1 MLVKDMP
8 SNLENYLKDLRDV
21 EKSLV
26 ISKLVN
32 LSDLSREEMEAFKN
46 MWAGINVARR
56 REIVERLVE
65 LAEDNFELDYTAIFR
80 LCLGDGDGQ
89 VRAKAIDGLSECE
102 ERSLLDPLISLLLGD
117 LEDSVRVAAAA
128 ALGTFAMLAE
138 FGELK
143 ANDADKV
150 EKALLTAFNNK
161 KEQMDVRC
169 RALESI
175 SMMSRP
181 QVEVMIRQ
189 AYQSDALEFRASA
202 LCAMGRTC
210 NSDWLSILLQELGS
224 PSAQL
229 RFEAARACA
238 ELEADD
244 AVPRLI
250 ELTRDDDAQVR
261 LAAVEALGR
270 IGGNEAKQALQ
281 ECRDGPDDAMSEAA
295 EDALDEM
302 KFWEDPFAIQS

>member
-32 LSDLSREEMEAFKN
+32 LSDLSREEMEAFRSV
-46 MWAGINVARR
+46 WPGINVARR
-56 REIVERLVE
+56 RDIVERLVE
-65 LAEDNFELDYTAIFR
+65 LAEDNFELDYTGIFR
-80 LCLGDGDGQ
+80 LCLTDGDGQ

-161 KEQMDVRC
+161 NEQMDVRC

-302 KFWEDPFAIQS
+302 KFWEYPFAI

>member
-32 LSDLSREEMEAFKN
+32 LSDLSREEMEAFRSV
-46 MWAGINVARR
+46 WPGINVARR
-56 REIVERLVE
+56 RDIVERLVE
-65 LAEDNFELDYTAIFR
+65 LAEDNFELDYTGIFR
-80 LCLGDGDGQ
+80 LCLTDGDGQ

-161 KEQMDVRC
+161 NEQMDVRC

-302 KFWEDPFAIQS
+302 KFWEDPFAI

>member
-1 MLVKDMP
+1 
-8 SNLENYLKDLRDV
+8 
-21 EKSLV
+21 
-26 ISKLVN
+26 
-32 LSDLSREEMEAFKN
+32 MEAFKSV
-46 MWAGINVARR
+46 WHGIDVARR
-56 REIVERLVE
+56 RQIVEMLVE
-65 LAEDNFELDYTAIFR
+65 VAEDNFELDYDQIFR
-80 LCLGDGDGQ
+80 LCLGDGDGE
-89 VRAKAIDGLSECE
+89 VRAKAIEGLSECE

-117 LEDSVRVAAAA
+117 LEDSVRAAAAA

-150 EKALLTAFNNK
+150 EKALLTAFSNK

-189 AYQSDALEFRASA
+189 AYQSDELEFRASA

-210 NSDWLSILLQELGS
+210 NSDWLSILLQELSS

-261 LAAVEALGR
+261 LSAVEALGR

-281 ECRDGPDDAMSEAA
+281 ECRDGADDAMSEAA

-302 KFWEDPFAIQS
+302 KFREDPFAV

>member
-1 MLVKDMP
+1 MSSP
-8 SNLENYLKDLRDV
+8 LENYLKELRDV
-21 EKSLV
+21 EKPLAV
-26 ISKLVN
+26 AKLVN
-32 LSDLSREEMEAFKN
+32 LSDLSKEEMEAFKSV
-46 MWAGINVARR
+46 WPGIDVARR

-65 LAEDNFELDYTAIFR
+65 LTEDDFELDYTEIFR
-80 LCLGDGDGQ
+80 LCLGDGDGG

-117 LEDSVRVAAAA
+117 LEDSVRAAAAA
-128 ALGTFAMLAE
+128 ALSTFAMLAE

-189 AYQSDALEFRASA
+189 AYQSDDLEFRASA

-210 NSDWLSILLQELGS
+210 NSDWLSILLQELSS

-229 RFEAARACA
+229 RFEAASACA
-238 ELEADD
+238 ELEADE

-261 LAAVEALGR
+261 LSAVEALGR

-281 ECRDGPDDAMSEAA
+281 ECRDGADDAMSQAA
-295 EDALDEM
+295 EEALDEM
-302 KFWEDPFAIQS
+302 KFWENPFAV

>member
-21 EKSLV
+21 GKPLV

-32 LSDLSREEMEAFKN
+32 LSDLSREEMQTFGSV
-46 MWAGINVARR
+46 WLGIDVARR
-56 REIVERLVE
+56 RQIVERLVE
-65 LAEDNFELDYTAIFR
+65 LAEDNFELDYTGIFR

-117 LEDSVRVAAAA
+117 LEDSVRAAAAA

-143 ANDADKV
+143 ENDADRV
-150 EKALLTAFNNK
+150 EKALLTAFSNK
-161 KEQMDVRC
+161 KEQTDVRC

-189 AYQSDALEFRASA
+189 AYQSDDLEFRASA

-210 NSDWLSILLQELGS
+210 NSDWLSMLLQELGS
-224 PSAQL
+224 PSARL

-302 KFWEDPFAIQS
+302 KFWEDPFSI

>member
-32 LSDLSREEMEAFKN
+32 LSDLSREEMEAFRSV
-46 MWAGINVARR
+46 WPGINVARR
-56 REIVERLVE
+56 RDIVERLVE
-65 LAEDNFELDYTAIFR
+65 LAEDNFELDYTGIFR
-80 LCLGDGDGQ
+80 LCLTDGDGQ

-302 KFWEDPFAIQS
+302 KFWEDPFAI

>member
-8 SNLENYLKDLRDV
+8 SNLENYLKDLRDTG
-21 EKSLV
+21 KPLV
-26 ISKLVN
+26 VSKLVN
-32 LSDLSREEMEAFKN
+32 LSDLSREEMEAFKSV
-46 MWAGINVARR
+46 WHGIDVARR
-56 REIVERLVE
+56 RQIVEMLVE
-65 LAEDNFELDYTAIFR
+65 VAEDNFELDYDQIFR
-80 LCLGDGDGQ
+80 LCLGDGDGE
-89 VRAKAIDGLSECE
+89 VRAKAIEGLSECE

-117 LEDSVRVAAAA
+117 LEDSVRAAAAA

-150 EKALLTAFNNK
+150 EKALLTAFSNK

-189 AYQSDALEFRASA
+189 AYQSDELEFRASA

-210 NSDWLSILLQELGS
+210 NSDWLSILLQELSS

-261 LAAVEALGR
+261 LSAVEALGR
-270 IGGNEAKQALQ
+270 IGGDEAKQALQ
-281 ECRDGPDDAMSEAA
+281 ECRDGADDAMSEAA

-302 KFWEDPFAIQS
+302 KFREDPFAI

>member
-1 MLVKDMP
+1 MSSP
-8 SNLENYLKDLRDV
+8 LENYLKELRDV
-21 EKSLV
+21 EKPLAV
-26 ISKLVN
+26 AKLVN
-32 LSDLSREEMEAFKN
+32 LSDLSKEEMEAFKSV
-46 MWAGINVARR
+46 WHGIDVARR

-65 LAEDNFELDYTAIFR
+65 LTEDDFELDYAEIFR
-80 LCLGDGDGQ
+80 LCLGDGDGG

-117 LEDSVRVAAAA
+117 LEDSVRAAAAA
-128 ALGTFAMLAE
+128 ALSTFAMLAE

-189 AYQSDALEFRASA
+189 AYQSDDLEFRASA

-210 NSDWLSILLQELGS
+210 NSDWLSILLQELSS

-229 RFEAARACA
+229 RFEAASACA
-238 ELEADD
+238 ELEADE

-261 LAAVEALGR
+261 LSAVEALGR

-281 ECRDGPDDAMSEAA
+281 ECRDGADDAMSQAA
-295 EDALDEM
+295 EEALDEM
-302 KFWEDPFAIQS
+302 KFWENPFAV

>member
-1 MLVKDMP
+1 VWP
-8 SNLENYLKDLRDV
+8 
-21 EKSLV
+21 
-26 ISKLVN
+26 
-32 LSDLSREEMEAFKN
+32 
-46 MWAGINVARR
+46 GIDVARR
-56 REIVERLVE
+56 RQIVERLVE
-65 LAEDNFELDYTAIFR
+65 LAEDNFELDYTEIFR
-80 LCLGDGDGQ
+80 LCLGDSDGQ
-89 VRAKAIDGLSECE
+89 VRAKAVEGLSECE

-117 LEDSVRVAAAA
+117 LEDSVRAAAA
-128 ALGTFAMLAE
+128 ATLGTFAMLAE

-143 ANDADKV
+143 ANDAEKV
-150 EKALLTAFNNK
+150 EKALVTAFNNK
-161 KEQMDVRC
+161 KEQTDVRC

-181 QVEVMIRQ
+181 QVEVMVRQ
-189 AYQSDALEFRASA
+189 AYQSDDLEFRASA

-224 PSAQL
+224 PSAQM

-244 AVPRLI
+244 AVPKLI
-250 ELTRDDDAQVR
+250 ELTHDDDGQVR
-261 LAAVEALGR
+261 LAAIEALGR

-281 ECRDGPDDAMSEAA
+281 KCRDGSDDAMSEAA

-302 KFWEDPFAIQS
+302 KFWEDPFAI

>member
-1 MLVKDMP
+1 M
-8 SNLENYLKDLRDV
+8 SSALENFLKDLRDTG
-21 EKSLV
+21 KPLV
-26 ISKLVN
+26 VSKLVN
-32 LSDLSREEMEAFKN
+32 LSDLSREEMEAFKSV
-46 MWAGINVARR
+46 WHGIDVARR
-56 REIVERLVE
+56 RQIVEMLVE
-65 LAEDNFELDYTAIFR
+65 VAEDNFELDYDQIFR
-80 LCLGDGDGQ
+80 LCLGDGDGE
-89 VRAKAIDGLSECE
+89 VRAKAIEGLSECE

-117 LEDSVRVAAAA
+117 LEDSVRAAAAA

-150 EKALLTAFNNK
+150 EKALLTAFSNK

-189 AYQSDALEFRASA
+189 AYQSDDLEFRASA

-210 NSDWLSILLQELGS
+210 NSDWLSILLQELSS
-224 PSAQL
+224 PHPQL

-238 ELEADD
+238 ELEAAE

-250 ELTRDDDAQVR
+250 ELTSDGDAQVQIS
-261 LAAVEALGR
+261 AVEALGR
-270 IGGNEAKQALQ
+270 IGGSEAKQALQ
-281 ECRDGPDDAMSEAA
+281 ECLDSADDAISEAA
-295 EDALDEM
+295 EDALEEM
-302 KFWEDPFAIQS
+302 KFWEDPFAI

>member
-1 MLVKDMP
+1 M
-8 SNLENYLKDLRDV
+8 SSALENYLKDLRDAG
-21 EKSLV
+21 KPLV
-26 ISKLVN
+26 VSKLVN
-32 LSDLSREEMEAFKN
+32 LSDLTREEMGVFGSV
-46 MWAGINVARR
+46 WPGINVARR
-56 REIVERLVE
+56 REVVERLVE
-65 LAEDNFELDYTAIFR
+65 LAEDNFELDYIEIFR

-117 LEDSVRVAAAA
+117 LEDSVRTAAAA

-143 ANDADKV
+143 AKDADKV
-150 EKALLTAFNNK
+150 EKALVTVFNNK
-161 KEQMDVRC
+161 KEQTDVRC

-175 SMMSRP
+175 SMMSRQ

-189 AYQSDALEFRASA
+189 AYQSDDLEFRASA

-210 NSDWLSILLQELGS
+210 NSDWLSLLMQELSS

-238 ELEADD
+238 ELEAKE

-250 ELTRDDDAQVR
+250 ELTNDSDAQVR
-261 LAAVEALGR
+261 LSAVEALGR

-281 ECRDGPDDAMSEAA
+281 ECRDGPDDVMSQAA

-302 KFWEDPFAIQS
+302 KFWENPFAV

>member
-1 MLVKDMP
+1 M
-8 SNLENYLKDLRDV
+8 SSALENYLKDLRDSG
-21 EKSLV
+21 EPLV
-26 ISKLVN
+26 VSKLVN
-32 LSDLSREEMEAFKN
+32 LSDLSKEEMEAFRSV
-46 MWAGINVARR
+46 WPRIAVARR

-65 LAEDNFELDYTAIFR
+65 LTEDNFELDYVEIFR
-80 LCLGDGDGQ
+80 LCLTDGDGP
-89 VRAKAIDGLSECE
+89 VRAKAIEGLSECE
-102 ERSLLDPLISLLLGD
+102 ERSLLDPLISLLHGD
-117 LEDSVRVAAAA
+117 LEGSVRAAAAA

-143 ANDADKV
+143 GNDVEKV
-150 EKALLTAFNNK
+150 EKALLTAFSNK
-161 KEQMDVRC
+161 KEQTDVRC

-181 QVEVMIRQ
+181 QVEIMIRQ
-189 AYQSDALEFRASA
+189 AYQSNDPEFRASA

-210 NSDWLSILLQELGS
+210 NSDWLSILLQELGN

-261 LAAVEALGR
+261 LSAIEALGR

-281 ECRDGPDDAMSEAA
+281 ECRDGTDDAISEAA

-302 KFWEDPFAIQS
+302 KFWEDPFAL

>member
-1 MLVKDMP
+1 MLVNDMP

-21 EKSLV
+21 GKPLV

-32 LSDLSREEMEAFKN
+32 LSDLSREEIQKFGSV
-46 MWAGINVARR
+46 WPGIDVARR
-56 REIVERLVE
+56 RQIVERLVE
-65 LAEDNFELDYTAIFR
+65 LAEDNFELDYTEIFR
-80 LCLGDGDGQ
+80 LCLGDSDGQ
-89 VRAKAIDGLSECE
+89 VRAKAVEGLSECE

-117 LEDSVRVAAAA
+117 LEDSVRAAAA
-128 ALGTFAMLAE
+128 ATLGTFAMLAE

-143 ANDADKV
+143 ANDAEKV
-150 EKALLTAFNNK
+150 EKALVTAFNNK
-161 KEQMDVRC
+161 KEQTDVRC

-181 QVEVMIRQ
+181 QVEVMVRQ
-189 AYQSDALEFRASA
+189 AYQSDDLEFRASA

-224 PSAQL
+224 PSAQM

-238 ELEADD
+238 ELEADE
-244 AVPRLI
+244 AVPKLI
-250 ELTRDDDAQVR
+250 ELTHDDDGQVR
-261 LAAVEALGR
+261 LAAIEALGR

-281 ECRDGPDDAMSEAA
+281 KCRDGSDDAMSEAA

-302 KFWEDPFAIQS
+302 KFWEDPFAI

>member
-21 EKSLV
+21 GKPLV

-32 LSDLSREEMEAFKN
+32 LSDLSREEMQTFGSV
-46 MWAGINVARR
+46 WPGIEVARR
-56 REIVERLVE
+56 REIIERLVE
-65 LAEDNFELDYTAIFR
+65 LAEDNFELDYMEIFR
-80 LCLGDGDGQ
+80 LCLRDGDGQ
-89 VRAKAIDGLSECE
+89 VRAKAVEGLSECE
-102 ERSLLDPLISLLLGD
+102 EHYLLDPLISLLLGD
-117 LEDSVRVAAAA
+117 LEDSVRAAAAA

-143 ANDADKV
+143 ANDAEKV

-181 QVEVMIRQ
+181 QVEAMIRK
-189 AYQSDALEFRASA
+189 AYQSDDLELRASA

-210 NSDWLSILLQELGS
+210 NSDWLSILLQELSS

-261 LAAVEALGR
+261 LVAVEALGR

-281 ECRDGPDDAMSEAA
+281 ECRDSPDDAMSEAA

-302 KFWEDPFAIQS
+302 KFWEYPFAI

>member
-1 MLVKDMP
+1 M
-8 SNLENYLKDLRDV
+8 SSALENFLKGLCDSGKPV
-21 EKSLV
+21 V
-26 ISKLVN
+26 VSKLVN
-32 LSDLSREEMEAFKN
+32 LSDLSREEMEAFRSA
-46 MWAGINVARR
+46 WHGIDVARR
-56 REIVERLVE
+56 RQIVGMLVE
-65 LAEDNFELDYTAIFR
+65 VAEDNFELNYDPIFR
-80 LCLGDGDGQ
+80 LCLGDGDGDGE
-89 VRAKAIDGLSECE
+89 VRAKAVEGLSECE

-117 LEDSVRVAAAA
+117 LEDSVRAAAAA

-150 EKALLTAFNNK
+150 EKALLTAFSSK

-189 AYQSDALEFRASA
+189 AYQSDDLELRASA

-210 NSDWLSILLQELGS
+210 NSDWLSILLQELSS

-261 LAAVEALGR
+261 LSAVEALGR

-281 ECRDGPDDAMSEAA
+281 ECRDGADDAMSEAA

-302 KFWEDPFAIQS
+302 KFWEDPFAV

>member
-1 MLVKDMP
+1 M
-8 SNLENYLKDLRDV
+8 SSALENYLKDLRDTG
-21 EKSLV
+21 KPLV
-26 ISKLVN
+26 VSKLVN
-32 LSDLSREEMEAFKN
+32 LSDLSREEMGTFRST
-46 MWAGINVARR
+46 WHGIDVARR

-65 LAEDNFELDYTAIFR
+65 LAEDNFELDYDQIFR
-80 LCLGDGDGQ
+80 LCLGDGDGE
-89 VRAKAIDGLSECE
+89 VRAKAVEGLSECE
-102 ERSLLDPLISLLLGD
+102 ERSLLDPLIRLLLGD
-117 LEDSVRVAAAA
+117 LEDSVRAEAAA

-150 EKALLTAFNNK
+150 EKALLTAFSNK

-189 AYQSDALEFRASA
+189 AYQSDSLEIRASS

-210 NSDWLSILLQELGS
+210 NSDWLSILLQELSS

-261 LAAVEALGR
+261 LSAVEALGR
-270 IGGNEAKQALQ
+270 IGGNEAKLALQ
-281 ECRDGPDDAMSEAA
+281 ECRDGPDDVMSEAA

-302 KFWEDPFAIQS
+302 KFWEDPFAV

>member
-1 MLVKDMP
+1 M
-8 SNLENYLKDLRDV
+8 SSALENYLKDLRDV
-21 EKSLV
+21 GKPLV

-32 LSDLSREEMEAFKN
+32 LSDLSREEMQAFRSL
-46 MWAGINVARR
+46 WPGIDVVRR
-56 REIVERLVE
+56 RQIVERLVE
-65 LAEDNFELDYTAIFR
+65 LAEDNFELDYMEIFR

-89 VRAKAIDGLSECE
+89 VRAKAVDGLSECE
-102 ERSLLDPLISLLLGD
+102 ERHLLDPLISLMLGD
-117 LEDSVRVAAAA
+117 LEGSVRAAAAA
-128 ALGTFAMLAE
+128 ALGTFAMLTE

-143 ANDADKV
+143 GNDAEKV
-150 EKALLTAFNNK
+150 EKALLTAFSNK
-161 KEQMDVRC
+161 KEQTDVRC

-181 QVEVMIRQ
+181 QVEGMIRQ
-189 AYQSDALEFRASA
+189 AYQSDDLEFRASA

-244 AVPRLI
+244 AVPGLI
-250 ELTRDDDAQVR
+250 ELTRDEDAQVR

-302 KFWEDPFAIQS
+302 KFWENPFAL

>member
-1 MLVKDMP
+1 MP
-8 SNLENYLKDLRDV
+8 SNIENYLKDLHDTG
-21 EKSLV
+21 KPLV

-65 LAEDNFELDYTAIFR
+65 LAEDNFELDYDQIFR
-80 LCLGDGDGQ
+80 LCLGDGDGE
-89 VRAKAIDGLSECE
+89 VRAKAIEGLSECE
-102 ERSLLDPLISLLLGD
+102 EQSLLDPLISLLLGD

-150 EKALLTAFNNK
+150 EKVLLTAFNNK

>member
-1 MLVKDMP
+1 MP
-8 SNLENYLKDLRDV
+8 SNIENYLKDLHDIG
-21 EKSLV
+21 KPLV

-65 LAEDNFELDYTAIFR
+65 LAEDNFELDYDQIFR
-80 LCLGDGDGQ
+80 LCLGDGDGE
-89 VRAKAIDGLSECE
+89 VRAKAIEGLSECE
-102 ERSLLDPLISLLLGD
+102 EQSLLDPLISLLLGD

-150 EKALLTAFNNK
+150 EKVLLTAFNNK

-302 KFWEDPFAIQS
+302 KFWEDPFAI